1 MIAVQIF
8 RFVEIRNHV
17 SGSLL
22 YILQFACCIS
32 HDISSRFHGGLTVD
46 SSTEQDMKE
55 SQLEKM
61 SLKDLKVLRN
71 KVEKAI
77 RSRHDRERAEL
88 RTRMKQMAEHAG
100 FSLSDLFGGKAGKR
114 GPVSAKFAHPDNPSL
129 TWSGRGRM
137 PKWLSEKVK
146 AGASPQDFR
155 I

>member
-1 MIAVQIF
+1 
-8 RFVEIRNHV
+8 
-17 SGSLL
+17 
-22 YILQFACCIS
+22 
-32 HDISSRFHGGLTVD
+32 
-46 SSTEQDMKE
+46 MKE

-61 SLKDLKVLRN
+61 TLKDLKSLRN

-77 RSRHDRERAEL
+77 RSKHDRERVEL
-88 RTRMKQMAEHAG
+88 RSKMRQMAEQAG
-100 FSLSDLFGGKAGKR
+100 FSLSDLFGGKGGKR
-114 GPVSAKFAHPDNPSL
+114 GPASAKFAHPDDPSL